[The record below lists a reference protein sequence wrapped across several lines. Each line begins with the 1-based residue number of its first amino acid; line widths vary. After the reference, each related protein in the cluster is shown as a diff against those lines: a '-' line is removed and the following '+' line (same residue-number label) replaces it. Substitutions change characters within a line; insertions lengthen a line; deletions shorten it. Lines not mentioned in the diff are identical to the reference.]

1 MLEEDIKF
9 LIELGFCDSI
19 VFFGD
24 FIDFDFGCDF
34 DCEEDEEED
43 IFFLVDSG
51 FILVFFV

>member
-34 DCEEDEEED
+34 DCEEGEEED